1 MVLKIIYKPF
11 FKILHRLSH
20 SKTKSGM
27 KKIQNFPQP
36 PLLRSMSSVKTLLE
50 FITFYRCLA
59 HYSMIKASIILLV
72 FQSFMRFV
80 ILTHLTSFQGFTKKE
95 FAIFLRFIVQIW
107 SLWRNFLGLVTLSNH
122 HSRST

>member
-1 MVLKIIYKPF
+1 
-11 FKILHRLSH
+11 
-20 SKTKSGM
+20 
-27 KKIQNFPQP
+27 
-36 PLLRSMSSVKTLLE
+36 MSSVKILLE
-50 FITFYRCLA
+50 FITFYMCLA
-59 HYSMIKASIILLV
+59 HSMIKASIISLV

-107 SLWRNFLGLVTLSNH
+107 SLWRDFLGIVSLSSH